1 MNTMQLQEGIRDINL
16 NYLMLAQ
23 QMIKED
29 KPAAIFRLGLSQDLV
44 DVIGGLTP
52 PQIIKMAMSNMMLCR
67 FRFDENL
74 LLNMV
79 ADYSKDRLMSQAHAA
94 ILMSAQPVEEL
105 A

>member
-23 QMIKED
+23 QMVKED
-29 KPAAIFRLGLSQDLV
+29 KSAAVYRLGLSQDLV
-44 DVIGGLTP
+44 ELIGGLTP
-52 PQIIKMAMSNMMLCR
+52 AQIIKMSSSNMLLCG
-67 FRFDENL
+67 FRFDENI

-79 ADYSKDRLMSQAHAA
+79 TDYSKSRLMAQTHAA
-94 ILMSAQPVEEL
+94 ILMTNQPVAEM